1 MLSSRVIQLHE
12 QLVRIVNLAATGL
25 SDEVLVNYLK
35 RAAKETRKA
44 RRK

>member
-1 MLSSRVIQLHE
+1 LQLHE
-12 QLVRIVNLAATGL
+12 QLLRLL
-25 SDEVLVNYLK
+25 SLVSADLPDEVLVVYLK